1 MTSAFR
7 RAPRVP
13 FRTDEKEPKVRL
25 RTLRRVLRNLR
36 EYLAITRRLPPL
48 PTGTP
53 AEGSIQVAGAPND
66 RSRIARGDPPSGKQR
81 PYRAFARSARVRGE
95 AAQFSAFP
103 WALRAMQKRTCL
115 PGSTSGT
122 VPESLRQRHCARG
135 AASGGML
142 SLVRSSV
149 DGASPTLAAGQ
160 PEAAWGSQGRSPS
173 CPSLV
178 PFLGKQERNSLSVD
192 YRQTALFHERKI

>member
-1 MTSAFR
+1 M
-7 RAPRVP
+7 
-13 FRTDEKEPKVRL
+13 
-25 RTLRRVLRNLR
+25 
-36 EYLAITRRLPPL
+36 
-48 PTGTP
+48 
-53 AEGSIQVAGAPND
+53 
-66 RSRIARGDPPSGKQR
+66 
-81 PYRAFARSARVRGE
+81 RGE